1 MQNLT
6 DHNIFSMK
14 FKIIHFNLIPKLNM
28 KRSFSDIYQ
37 VSKVYLQCTY
47 IAITLKNRPTTC
59 N

>member
-47 IAITLKNRPTTC
+47 SNYPEK
-59 N
+59 